1 MASPGRNDL
10 CPCGSG
16 KKYKK
21 CHGAAGAL
29 QAPPIDGTAISTL
42 PLSDP
47 QKVFDE
53 ALSLH
58 QSGLLAEAEAQ
69 YRRLLDAYP
78 DHPHL
83 LHNIGLI
90 RFQHGRIDEAVELV
104 RHALKGEPDNA
115 KFLGSL
121 GAILSAAG
129 RADEAIQSFRS
140 AGVAQQND
148 PEALSNYA
156 VALGKVGQLSEAIA
170 ACEQSLELLP
180 GHVDTLNNLGNLL
193 TDSRRYAEAAQ
204 RFREALQRRNDAAK
218 VHSNLLLLLNYDS
231 TVAHQQLMAEHRAF
245 GEAQGA
251 LWNALPAQY
260 DNSREPARRLRIGY
274 VSADFGAH
282 PVGYMLCDVL
292 GRHTRESFEV
302 TLYATQLRHDDI
314 TARFRSACDR
324 WQDCGQ
330 MSDAEM
336 ELLIRRDRIDIL
348 VDLGGHTAGNRL
360 PVLARRP
367 APVQISYLGY
377 TTTTGLPTVDY
388 RLSDALIDPPGTDA
402 GTEYPLLL
410 KQGMFR
416 YCPPPAA
423 PLPSAPPL
431 QFGKGPTF
439 GCFCNLS
446 KISPRTVALWSKVLA
461 RRPDARLVL
470 KAKALADPIVR
481 ESLLAEFALQGVDA
495 RRIECLGW
503 TGREQHL
510 ADCARIDVMLD
521 TLPFNLAA
529 NTCEAL
535 WMGVPVVTRIGE
547 GPAGRIGASLL
558 NAANLAECVTDTDE
572 AFVKQACDLIANV
585 DALTRMRATMRDR
598 LRASPLLDS
607 ASLAAELDQ
616 VYREVWLK
624 WVATA
629 PPLPPASPQRSVLHV
644 GCGSPEAG
652 KLPSYFTAGHWHEL
666 RLDIDPRVK
675 PDYEASITDM
685 SCVPDGAANA
695 VYSSHNVEHVF
706 SHEVQPTLREFKR
719 VLRDK
724 GFALIVVPDLQ
735 LAAERVLSGDL
746 DRPVYQS
753 PAGPV
758 GPLDMIYGASDLVRG
773 GNLFMMHK
781 TGFTAVSMRRQLLEA
796 GFESVVVERRGYALW
811 AVGFKP

>member
-1 MASPGRNDL
+1 MTSPGRNDL

-21 CHGAAGAL
+21 CHGAAGA
-29 QAPPIDGTAISTL
+29 PPASRTAASTL
-42 PLSDP
+42 TLADP
-47 QKVFDE
+47 QRVFDE

-69 YRRLLDAYP
+69 YRRLLADYP

-90 RFQHGRIDEAVELV
+90 RFQHGGIDEAADLV
-104 RHALKGEPDNA
+104 RRALQGEPDNA

-129 RADEAIQSFRS
+129 RPDEAIQSFRS
-140 AGVAQQND
+140 AGASLRND

-170 ACEQSLELLP
+170 ACERSLQLLP

-193 TDSRRYAEAAQ
+193 TDSRRYAEATL
-204 RFREALQRRNDAAK
+204 RFREALLRRCDAAK
-218 VHSNLLLLLNYDS
+218 VHSNLLLLLNYDDAIS
-231 TVAHQQLMAEHRAF
+231 PQQLLAEHRAF

-251 LWNALPAQY
+251 LWDALPAQH
-260 DNSREPARRLRIGY
+260 DNSLEPTRRLRIGY

-282 PVGYMLCDVL
+282 PVGYLLCDVL
-292 GRHTRESFEV
+292 GRHERESFEV
-302 TLYATQLRHDDI
+302 TLYATQPRQDDI
-314 TARFRSACDR
+314 TAKFRAACDR
-324 WQDCGQ
+324 WHDCSQ
-330 MSDAEM
+330 LSDTEF

-377 TTTTGLPTVDY
+377 TTTTGLASLGY
-388 RLSDALIDPPGTDA
+388 RLSDALIDPPGTNA
-402 GTEYPLLL
+402 GSERTLVL

-416 YCPPPAA
+416 YYPPASA

-431 QFGKGPTF
+431 QSGKVPTF
-439 GCFCNLS
+439 GCFCNLA
-446 KISPRTVALWSKVLA
+446 KVSPRTVALWAKVLTQ
-461 RRPDARLVL
+461 RPDTRLL
-470 KAKALADPIVR
+470 IKAKALADRAVR
-481 ESLLAEFALQGVDA
+481 DTLLAEFEAQGVDA
-495 RRIECLGW
+495 QRIECLGW
-503 TGREQHL
+503 TGHEQHL
-510 ADCARIDVMLD
+510 ADYARIDVMLD

-535 WMGVPVVTRIGE
+535 WMGVPVVTRVGD

-558 NAANLAECVTDTDE
+558 SAAGLPECVTDSDE
-572 AFVKQACDLIANV
+572 AFVNQACELIA
-585 DALTRMRATMRDR
+585 DAEALTRKRMKMRDQ
-598 LRASPLLDS
+598 LRASSLLDS
-607 ASLAAELDQ
+607 ASLAAELDKI
-616 VYREVWLK
+616 YRDVWSK

-629 PPLPPASPQRSVLHV
+629 APIPTASPQRSVLHV

-652 KLPSYFTAGHWHEL
+652 KLPSYFSAGHWQEL

-685 SCVPDGAANA
+685 SCVPDGTANA

-719 VLRDK
+719 VLRAK

-758 GPLDMIYGASDLVRG
+758 GALDMIYGAADLVRG

-781 TGFTAVSMRRQLLEA
+781 TGFTAASMRRQLLEA
-796 GFESVVVERRGYALW
+796 GFEHVVVERRGYALW